1 MESDINL
8 NRGEN
13 PMEQEK
19 MRAAVCEDV
28 LEEAQWLSD
37 MIRKWYDDKGIAG
50 EISIFEDAAEFL
62 FAREDYSFDV
72 LFLDI
77 KMPGKNG
84 ISLAKHLRR
93 LGDDMPIIFVTGE
106 REYILEGYEVE
117 ALHYLIKPV
126 QEKKIFECLE
136 RVYRNAAQQEAY
148 VILTGDMG
156 VVKVLQKDIYYIEVF
171 GHDMKYV
178 TRHGEFFK
186 TGSLKEALSELSEQ
200 DFVSCYRGIAINIRY
215 IWRIEKDKLYMA
227 EEPRGFEKTVPVSRR
242 MYKQVNQKFIEYN
255 RKQ

>member
-1 MESDINL
+1 MIFYKRWKENTNL
-8 NRGEN
+8 NRGES

-37 MIRKWYDDKGIAG
+37 MIYKWYADKGIEG
-50 EISIFEDAAEFL
+50 EVSIFEDAARFL

-77 KMPGKNG
+77 RMPGENG
-84 ISLAKHLRR
+84 VSL
-93 LGDDMPIIFVTGE
+93 TGE

-136 RVYRNAAQQEAY
+136 RVYRNAAQQEAH

-156 VVKVLQKDIYYIEVF
+156 VVKVL
-171 GHDMKYV
+171 
-178 TRHGEFFK
+178 
-186 TGSLKEALSELSEQ
+186 
-200 DFVSCYRGIAINIRY
+200 
-215 IWRIEKDKLYMA
+215 
-227 EEPRGFEKTVPVSRR
+227 
-242 MYKQVNQKFIEYN
+242 
-255 RKQ
+255 

>member
-1 MESDINL
+1 
-8 NRGEN
+8 
-13 PMEQEK
+13 MEQEK

-37 MIRKWYDDKGIAG
+37 MIYKWYADKGIEG
-50 EISIFEDAAEFL
+50 EVSIFEDAAKLL
-62 FAREDYSFDV
+62 FTREGDSFDV

-77 KMPGKNG
+77 RMPGENG
-84 ISLAKHLRR
+84 VSLAKHLRR

-136 RVYRNAAQQEAY
+136 RVYRNAAQQEAH

-156 VVKVLQKDIYYIEVF
+156 VVKVL
-171 GHDMKYV
+171 
-178 TRHGEFFK
+178 
-186 TGSLKEALSELSEQ
+186 
-200 DFVSCYRGIAINIRY
+200 
-215 IWRIEKDKLYMA
+215 
-227 EEPRGFEKTVPVSRR
+227 
-242 MYKQVNQKFIEYN
+242 
-255 RKQ
+255 

>member
-1 MESDINL
+1 
-8 NRGEN
+8 
-13 PMEQEK
+13 MEQEK

-37 MIRKWYDDKGIAG
+37 MIYKWYADKGIEG
-50 EISIFEDAAEFL
+50 EVSIFEDAARFL
-62 FAREDYSFDV
+62 FARADYSFDV

-77 KMPGKNG
+77 RMPGENG
-84 ISLAKHLRR
+84 VSLAKHLRR

-136 RVYRNAAQQEAY
+136 RVYRNAAQQEAH

-156 VVKVLQKDIYYIEVF
+156 VVKVL
-171 GHDMKYV
+171 
-178 TRHGEFFK
+178 
-186 TGSLKEALSELSEQ
+186 
-200 DFVSCYRGIAINIRY
+200 
-215 IWRIEKDKLYMA
+215 
-227 EEPRGFEKTVPVSRR
+227 
-242 MYKQVNQKFIEYN
+242 
-255 RKQ
+255 